1 MCGRYNLITDA
12 ESWLAAFGVSAEV
25 IGGSSGSIARYN
37 IAPGTE
43 QLVVLATEGDREAR
57 LFHWGLIPRWAKDR
71 SIGYKTTNARGE
83 TAATRPAFRA
93 AFRHRRCLV
102 PANGYYEWKTVAGS
116 KQPYLI
122 GLAGGTLFAMAGLW
136 ESWQGPQ
143 GEVRS
148 FTIITTAPSELA
160 ATIHDRMPAI
170 IPRSQYQRWL
180 DPHRIDPEQ
189 IQPMIAGYPARE
201 MIAYPVSTKLNNAR
215 NQGPEVLKALGRVP
229 RDGEV

>member
-12 ESWLAAFGVSAEV
+12 GSWLDAFGISAEA
-25 IGGSSGSIARYN
+25 IGGSGAGFARYN

-43 QLVVLATEGDREAR
+43 QPVVLATETGREAR
-57 LFHWGLIPRWAKDR
+57 SFHWGLIPRWAKDR

-102 PANGYYEWKTVAGS
+102 PATGYYEWKTIAGK

-122 GLAGGTLFAMAGLW
+122 GISGGALFAMAGLW
-136 ESWQGPQ
+136 EFWQGPQ

-148 FTIITTAPSELA
+148 FTIITTAPSALA
-160 ATIHDRMPAI
+160 ATIHDRMPVI
-170 IPRSQYQRWL
+170 LPRRHYDRWL
-180 DPHRIDPEQ
+180 DPRLGDPAQ
-189 IQPMIAGYPARE
+189 VQALITSYPAGE
-201 MIAYPVSTKLNNAR
+201 MTAFAVSMRLNDAR
-215 NQGPEVLKALGRVP
+215 NQGAEVIERV
-229 RDGEV
+229 RIGGEA